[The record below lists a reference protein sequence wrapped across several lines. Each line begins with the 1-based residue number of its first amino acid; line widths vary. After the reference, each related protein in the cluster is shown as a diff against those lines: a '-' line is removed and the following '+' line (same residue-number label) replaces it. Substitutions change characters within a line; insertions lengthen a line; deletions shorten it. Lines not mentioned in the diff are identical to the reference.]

1 MQEINDDFL
10 EEGRLVIDIDIN
22 TLLTQLSKE
31 RAFKKQALMIK
42 SELKEIKLLERDI
55 SKITNVVHK
64 KRKIQ
69 DIDVA
74 DLLEVE
80 LELQKKKTMMLDKL
94 YKNRKKVKVLFEK
107 YISMQIARQ
116 EKNETKEKE
125 EIKKGR

>member
-22 TLLTQLSKE
+22 ILLTQLSKE

-42 SELKEIKLLERDI
+42 SELKEVKLLERDI

-125 EIKKGR
+125 EIKK

>member
-22 TLLTQLSKE
+22 TLLAQLSKE
-31 RAFKKQALMIK
+31 KAFEKQALMIK
-42 SELKEIKLLERDI
+42 SELKEVKLIERDI
-55 SKITNVVHK
+55 SKITNMVHK

-69 DIDVA
+69 DIDLA

-107 YISMQIARQ
+107 YVSMQIARQ

-125 EIKKGR
+125 EIKK